1 MAFRLASLARRPAA
15 STAAGHASRP
25 LEGVRALTF
34 TRTFTRSFAS
44 WVPQRGPHWL
54 QRRQSNQS
62 WASGHPDAVVWALI
76 AVNVGVFA
84 AWHTQNQTVMARNF
98 MVSVNA
104 MYEGRYHTLL
114 TSAISHREG
123 RHLLFNMLGLYFFGC
138 EVARMYGPRYL
149 LGLYASGAVVAS
161 LAHVFYFQYIV
172 PRTDKKSVWAWHP
185 RLSPPAMGAS
195 GAVNAIVLFSCLLQ
209 PTRIIY
215 LNFIIPVPS
224 ILLGVLYVGQDLYG
238 AAM

>member
-1 MAFRLASLARRPAA
+1 K
-15 STAAGHASRP
+15 
-25 LEGVRALTF
+25 
-34 TRTFTRSFAS
+34 
-44 WVPQRGPHWL
+44 
-54 QRRQSNQS
+54 QS

-76 AVNVGVFA
+76 AATVTMRASLLSALLLAPNPPNLRPFESTQQAGMGMRASRRRGVGAHSSSLGRPGIQTPCKQSWASGHPDAVVWALIATNLAVFA

-149 LGLYASGAVVAS
+149 LGLYMSGAVVAS

-172 PRTDKKSVWAWHP
+172 PRTDVRMGGGGVGGCVEAW
-185 RLSPPAMGAS
+185 RGREGA
-195 GAVNAIVLFSCLLQ
+195 GYIV
-209 PTRIIY
+209 
-215 LNFIIPVPS
+215 
-224 ILLGVLYVGQDLYG
+224 GVVV
-238 AAM
+238 

>member
-1 MAFRLASLARRPAA
+1 K
-15 STAAGHASRP
+15 
-25 LEGVRALTF
+25 
-34 TRTFTRSFAS
+34 
-44 WVPQRGPHWL
+44 
-54 QRRQSNQS
+54 QS

-76 AVNVGVFA
+76 ATNLAVFA

-149 LGLYASGAVVAS
+149 LGLYMSGAVVAS

-172 PRTDKKSVWAWHP
+172 PRTDTKSVWAWHP

-224 ILLGVLYVGQDLYG
+224 ILLVSSRFWKPVYFLIRSGF
-238 AAM
+238 